1 MEDRRASG
9 DISLT
14 FQDQPAPNAITLTS
28 NTHRP
33 DLIKKGIKVGN
44 KELYLVTGAA
54 GFIGSHIAEALVN
67 RGDRV
72 RALDNLI
79 TGRRENLSP
88 IADRV
93 EFIEGDIRDYATTLR
108 AVKDASVIFHQA
120 AVPSVPRSV
129 ADPALN
135 HDINVNGTFNV
146 LMAAREAGVRRVVY
160 AASSSAYGETEVLPK
175 REDMPPSPL
184 SPYAASKLFGEYY
197 CQVFARVYKLE
208 TVSLRYFNVFG
219 PRQDPSS
226 PYSGVISKFV
236 TALLAGETPV
246 IYGDG
251 EQSRDFTYIA
261 NVVDAN
267 LRAAESNIAGDAIGQ
282 VINLGIG
289 ERVTLNQLLA
299 ELQKIIGTNL
309 TARHEEMRAGDV
321 RHSLADIS
329 RARELIGY
337 SPLVGLAEGLK
348 QTVAWYRDNQ

>member
-1 MEDRRASG
+1 VNFIFPDKRR
-9 DISLT
+9 IS
-14 FQDQPAPNAITLTS
+14 NGKWK
-28 NTHRP
+28 
-33 DLIKKGIKVGN
+33 KKGKIHVGDG
-44 KELYLVTGAA
+44 KLYLVTGGA

-79 TGRRENLSP
+79 TGRRENLSL
-88 IADRV
+88 IADRI

-108 AVKDASVIFHQA
+108 AARGASVIFHQA

-160 AASSSAYGETEVLPK
+160 AASSSAYGDTEILPK
-175 REDMPPSPL
+175 HEDMSPSPL

-261 NVVDAN
+261 NVVNAN
-267 LRAAESNIAGDAIGQ
+267 LRAAESSCAAEAIGQ

-299 ELQKIIGTNL
+299 ELQKIIGSNL
-309 TARHEEMRAGDV
+309 PARYEEMRAGDV

-329 RARELIGY
+329 RAREWIGY

-348 QTVAWYRDNQ
+348 RTVVWYQENQ